1 MPEPTQPMRVYA
13 KTIAAV
19 KAEPM
24 PDMTLP
30 ERVHILV
37 EHGINRQQYHHD
49 GYAKAIA
56 DITAAIERGE
66 PARKAADRLLL
77 EYRP

>member
-1 MPEPTQPMRVYA
+1 MREPTQPMRVYA

-24 PDMTLP
+24 PAIPQP

-37 EHGINRQQYHHD
+37 AHGINAKQYHRD
-49 GYAKAIA
+49 GYTQALN
-56 DITAAIERGE
+56 DMLAAIERGE
-66 PARKAADRLLL
+66 TPRKAAERLLL
-77 EYRP
+77 EYRT